1 MPAGKFTK
9 LARGKPK
16 LSRQWAHVRASEIK
30 RGASP
35 GKADMIANGVVK
47 RESGKRKKRGGKR

>member
-1 MPAGKFTK
+1 MPAGKHTK
-9 LARGKPK
+9 LARGHAK
-16 LSRQWAHVRASEIK
+16 LSRQWAHVRASEIR

-47 RESGKRKKRGGKR
+47 RQVKGKRKKSKR